1 MAVNMVVNPLRGQ
14 YIQRLYVVFKP
25 IPRDHL
31 AIRGT
36 PYTMN
41 RYVFI
46 TVICLASCAQQP
58 KQPPAPEATTPSP
71 TPASDTLLWIHDQV
85 FDHDTDYVRVSY
97 KLEND
102 TPYNHLLGSYIAS
115 YRYGGVVNW
124 PGGKLDSV
132 VNRPSFIHMML
143 LFQGKT
149 AFKGIS
155 YNQETYHLED
165 IADALLFPSRNISRS
180 RFYTLADT
188 LLTQDNFKAIGS
200 LWNTADLKR
209 LPSFEA
215 YVRRVDTGYFKV
227 DTDNF
232 MKLAD
237 LAAFFHN
244 QGLYARRDSCMAL
257 AQKSSRCQKEYQL
270 LAGLIAK
277 KKPFSWLDY
286 AEYVYTNHPH

>member
-25 IPRDHL
+25 IPRDHP
-31 AIRGT
+31 AIRET

-58 KQPPAPEATTPSP
+58 KQPPAPEATTHPS
-71 TPASDTLLWIHDQV
+71 TPASDTLLWIRDRI

-97 KLEND
+97 QLESD
-102 TPYNHLLGSYIAS
+102 TLYNHLLATYIAN
-115 YRYGGVVNW
+115 YRYGGVVDW
-124 PGGKLDSV
+124 PEDKLDSV
-132 VNRPSFIHMML
+132 VNRPSFIRMVL

-149 AFKGIS
+149 AFHGIS

-165 IADALLFPSRNISRS
+165 FADALLFPSDHCSRS
-180 RFYTLADT
+180 RFYTIADT
-188 LLTQDNFKAIGS
+188 LLTQDNFKAVES
-200 LWNTADLKR
+200 LWEKADLKR
-209 LPSFEA
+209 LPSFEP
-215 YVRRVDTGYFKV
+215 YVSRVDTG
-227 DTDNF
+227 NF

-244 QGLYARRDSCMAL
+244 KGLYARRDSCMAR
-257 AQKSSRCQKEYQL
+257 AQKLSRWHKEYQL
-270 LAGLIAK
+270 LARLFAK
-277 KKPFSWLDY
+277 KKPFSFLDY
-286 AEYVYTNHPH
+286 DELLYNDYGY